1 MNEETPET
9 MARGEMPTGE
19 NVPHERCPRQP
30 LATER
35 LDAETVGEAVYD
47 AIRQC
52 AITLRPDFRKAVE
65 AAREAAAP
73 ESREAGVLD
82 RILENARIGATD
94 GVPICQD
101 TGSVWVC
108 LEVGEALAVPG
119 DIFSRVN
126 DAVARAYTDGRLRMS
141 LVRDAL
147 FDRVPPHDDAAE
159 MAVLGGMLMSKDAIG
174 EVSQMI
180 DVSDFY
186 QPRNQT
192 VYEAV
197 IKLFSASQPVDAV
210 LVANELL
217 AEGNLEKVGGSDYLH
232 SLVASVPTA
241 ANATYYADIVH
252 QRAILRNVIAAGT
265 KIAQLGY
272 TAEGSQAED
281 VVNLAQA
288 EVYEMSTGK
297 VRQDYAPIGTVIAD
311 TLDQLDRL
319 QSGEVSRGVPTGFRD
334 IDDVTQGLQPGQMI
348 VVAGR
353 PAMGKSTLG
362 VDFARSAALHHGLT
376 TIIFSLEMSKNE
388 LAQRIISAESNI
400 PLAAMRRADD
410 ITPERWAILN
420 ELQGKLQNAPLFID
434 DSPNMSLME
443 IRAKC
448 RRLKQ
453 TNDLK
458 LVVIDYLQ
466 LMTSGKAVESRQ
478 QEVSD
483 FSRAL
488 KLLAK
493 ELVVALSQLN
503 RGPEMRQDKKPQLSD
518 LRESGSIEQDADV
531 VFLVHRPDAYDK
543 EDRPGE
549 ADIIMAKHRNGPT
562 DTFNLAFLGAYSKFK
577 DMPQDYQ
584 SQQEAV

>member
-1 MNEETPET
+1 
-9 MARGEMPTGE
+9 MAESNSWNNGLNQGQSRGFSGNGSTSGTSGAAI
-19 NVPHERCPRQP
+19 R
-30 LATER
+30 
-35 LDAETVGEAVYD
+35 D
-47 AIRQC
+47 AI
-52 AITLRPDFRKAVE
+52 
-65 AAREAAAP
+65 
-73 ESREAGVLD
+73 
-82 RILENARIGATD
+82 
-94 GVPICQD
+94 
-101 TGSVWVC
+101 
-108 LEVGEALAVPG
+108 
-119 DIFSRVN
+119 
-126 DAVARAYTDGRLRMS
+126 
-141 LVRDAL
+141 

-180 DVSDFY
+180 DITDFY

-192 VYEAV
+192 VYEA
-197 IKLFSASQPVDAV
+197 IINLFSASQPVDAV
-210 LVANELL
+210 LVANQLL
-217 AEGNLEKVGGSDYLH
+217 KDGDLEKVGGSDYLH

-241 ANATYYADIVH
+241 ANATFYADIIH

-297 VRQDYAPIGTVIAD
+297 VRQDYAPIGTVITD
-311 TLDQLDRL
+311 TLDQIDRL
-319 QSGEVSRGVPTGFRD
+319 QNGEVAKGVPTGFRD
-334 IDDVTQGLQPGQMI
+334 IDEVTQGLQPGQMI

-362 VDFARSAALHHGLT
+362 VDFARSAALHHNMT
-376 TIIFSLEMSKNE
+376 SVIFSLEMSKNE
-388 LAQRIISAESNI
+388 LAQRIISAETNI
-400 PLAAMRRADD
+400 PLAAMRRAED
-410 ITPERWAILN
+410 ITQERWNILN
-420 ELQGKLQNAPLFID
+420 NLQDKLQNAPLFID

-493 ELVVALSQLN
+493 ELEVPVVALSQLN
-503 RGPEMRQDKKPQLSD
+503 RGPGMRQDKKPQLSD
-518 LRESGSIEQDADV
+518 LRESGCIEQDADV

-562 DTFNLAFLGAYSKFK
+562 DTFNLALPWRILQVRS
-577 DMPQDYQ
+577 MPQDYQ
-584 SQQEAV
+584 SQQEV

>member
-1 MNEETPET
+1 MVD
-9 MARGEMPTGE
+9 G
-19 NVPHERCPRQP
+19 
-30 LATER
+30 
-35 LDAETVGEAVYD
+35 
-47 AIRQC
+47 
-52 AITLRPDFRKAVE
+52 DFRKDSRAGFDSSLTSTAGS
-65 AAREAAAP
+65 AA
-73 ESREAGVLD
+73 
-82 RILENARIGATD
+82 
-94 GVPICQD
+94 
-101 TGSVWVC
+101 
-108 LEVGEALAVPG
+108 
-119 DIFSRVN
+119 FS
-126 DAVARAYTDGRLRMS
+126 
-141 LVRDAL
+141 
-147 FDRVPPHDDAAE
+147 DRVPPHDDGAE

-186 QPRNQT
+186 QPKHQT
-192 VYEAV
+192 IYEA
-197 IKLFSASQPVDAV
+197 IITLFSSSQPVDSV

-217 AEGNLEKVGGSDYLH
+217 KSGDLEKVGGADYLH

-241 ANATYYADIVH
+241 ANATYYAEIVH
-252 QRAILRNVIAAGT
+252 QRAVLRNVIVTGT

-272 TAEGSQAED
+272 SAEGSQAEE
-281 VVNLAQA
+281 VVNLAQS
-288 EVYEMSTGK
+288 EVYEMSVGR
-297 VRQDYAPIGTVIAD
+297 VRQDYAAIGPVVQE
-311 TLDQLDRL
+311 TLDQLDSL
-319 QSGEVSRGVPTGFRD
+319 QKGELEKGVPTGFRD

-362 VDFARSAALHHGLT
+362 VDFARSAALHHNMT
-376 TIIFSLEMSKNE
+376 SIIFSLEMSKVE
-388 LAQRIISAESNI
+388 LAQRIISAETNI
-400 PLAAMRRADD
+400 PLSAMRRADD
-410 ITPERWAILN
+410 ITPERWNTLN
-420 ELQGKLQNAPLFID
+420 NFWNSMQAAPLYID

-466 LMTSGKAVESRQ
+466 LMSSGKQEESRQ
-478 QEVSD
+478 QEVSG

-493 ELVVALSQLN
+493 ELEVPVVALSQLN
-503 RGPEMRQDKKPQLSD
+503 RGPEMRNDKKPQLSD

-562 DTFNLAFLGAYSKFK
+562 ETFNLAFLGSTSKFK
-577 DMPQDYQ
+577 DMPQDYN
-584 SQQEAV
+584 SQGV